1 MSLVERDR
9 LLAWLLVAACLL
21 LLLEAPVLRA
31 QQAGGLL
38 PGLGITIAAAKW
50 EVDVKTERVYAKGNI
65 VLGYKDITVTADE
78 GEVDPKGGAV
88 IARGNV
94 VLKRGLFTWRGSDV
108 TGNFKTREFKVGQYQ
123 ASSGV
128 LYISGESGVYHTDG
142 SVVLGRAQLS
152 TCEYLETG
160 HPHYSLDA
168 SEVEYHRNG
177 DFVARNVV
185 YRLFGVPV
193 FWLPVIWGNSNKEGN
208 GFEVK
213 PGYSGAWGPY
223 LLFAKGWRLSREV
236 NTKFRLDLRGRHG
249 IAVGN
254 ETTVTTKTS
263 QTDALVYGM
272 FDTNPPETGDGFN
285 RRFDTVDARYRV
297 KLYHRQDILPDLN
310 LRLRLDKL
318 SDIDML
324 ENWFK
329 GEYRVNPQPKSFADL
344 TWERERFALSLTARA
359 RVNDFSAEVEQLP
372 TLRFQMPR
380 QSLWN
385 SGFFYQGDTS
395 LSSLEMKWRDFAK
408 PRPLDPP
415 DLIDPTDYKAVRF
428 DSLHMLYY
436 PFKIFDVIEAVP
448 RAGFRL
454 TYYSQSS
461 KTPITTRDLDNMA
474 DVENPDN
481 PDSTTPVINYDD
493 RGGSVLRLAGETGL
507 ELSTKFYRTWSED
520 QVKSEHWDIHGLRH
534 IVQPYVNYTLAP
546 KPSEDREHLYF
557 FDEVDRLIEQN
568 FIRVGVNQRLETRRS
583 NQIYTLASMDTYA
596 DFHFIKEPGFNNLG
610 DLGTRL
616 TVAPWETL
624 HFWGSLKADMGAPAV
639 NRGELG
645 VSVGREQDVKVGLSY
660 LYRGSYDSRT
670 VYSMGSSLA
679 DYAGDSALAHHFD
692 RNHYVKLSVGF
703 PINPKT
709 YAKIAYEYDIV
720 RSRLARQTYEIV
732 RDLHCWMG
740 ALRLEQE
747 ESDTSLTLILYLK
760 AYPGFG
766 VTTGL

>member
-1 MSLVERDR
+1 MSSVERGR
-9 LLAWLLVAACLL
+9 LLAWLLAAACLL
-21 LLLEAPVLRA
+21 LVLQAPALRA
-31 QQAGGLL
+31 QQPGGS
-38 PGLGITIAAAKW
+38 PLGITVTADKY
-50 EVDVKTERVYAKGNI
+50 EYDLKTGRGYAKGNI
-65 VLGYKDITVTADE
+65 LLGYKDITVTADE
-78 GEVDPKGGAV
+78 AEWDPTGGDLLAK
-88 IARGNV
+88 GNV
-94 VLKRGLFTWRGSDV
+94 VVKRGLFSWRGSEV
-108 TGNFKTREFKVGQYQ
+108 TGNFRTREFKVGQYQ
-123 ASSGV
+123 ATSGV
-128 LYISGESGVYHTDG
+128 LYISGASGLYHTDG
-142 SVVLGRAQLS
+142 TVVLGKAQLS
-152 TCEYLETG
+152 TCEYLVKGEA
-160 HPHYSLDA
+160 HYSLDA

-193 FWLPVIWGNSNKEGN
+193 FWLPVIWGNTDKEGN

-213 PGYSGAWGPY
+213 PGFSGAWGPY
-223 LLFAKGWRLSREV
+223 LLLAKSWRLNKEV
-236 NTKFRLDLRGRHG
+236 TTKFRLDLRGRHG
-249 IAVGN
+249 VAAGN
-254 ETTVTTKTS
+254 ETTITTKTF
-263 QTDALVYGM
+263 QTEALVYGM
-272 FDTNPPETGDGFN
+272 FDTNPPETDAGFN
-285 RRFDTVDARYRV
+285 RRFEIVDTRYRA

-310 LRLRLDKL
+310 LRVRVDKL

-329 GEYRVNPQPKSFADL
+329 SEYRLDPQPKSLVDL
-344 TWERERFALSLTARA
+344 TWERERFALSLTARG
-359 RVNDFSAEVEQLP
+359 RVNNFFAEVEQLP
-372 TLRFQMPR
+372 SLRFQMPR
-380 QSLWN
+380 QSLWD
-385 SGFFYQGDTS
+385 SGFFYQSDSS
-395 LSSLEMKWRDFAK
+395 LSNLEMKWRDFDR

-415 DLIDPTDYKAVRF
+415 DLIDPADYKAVRF

-454 TYYSQSS
+454 TYYSKSS

-481 PDSTTPVINYDD
+481 PDSITPVINYDA

-520 QVKSEHWDIHGLRH
+520 QVKSEYWDLHGLRH

-546 KPSEDREHLYF
+546 KPSQDREHLYF
-557 FDEVDRLIEQN
+557 FDEIDRLIEQN
-568 FIRVGVNQRLETRRS
+568 FVRVGVNQRLETRRS
-583 NQIYTLASMDTYA
+583 NQIYTFASMDTYA
-596 DFHFIKEPGFNNLG
+596 DFHFVKEAGFKNLG
-610 DLGTRL
+610 DFGTRL
-616 TVAPWETL
+616 TVSPRETL
-624 HFWGSLKADMGAPAV
+624 RFWGSLKADMGAPAL

-645 VSVGREQDVKVGLSY
+645 VSVGREQDVKVNLSY

-679 DYAGDSALAHHFD
+679 DYAGDSALAHHFE
-692 RNHYVKLSVGF
+692 RNHYLKLGVGF

-709 YAKIAYEYDIV
+709 YFKIGYEYDIV
-720 RSRLARQTYEIV
+720 HSRLARQSYEIV

-747 ESDTSLTLILYLK
+747 ESDVSLMLILYLK

-766 VTTGL
+766 VKTGL